1 VRDTVWRS
9 ARVALG
15 IGLVALLALGVSR
28 GPEPGE
34 PVLVDAATTADDLAA
49 LLVRDTAATLTYADS
64 TPPTRAVTALL
75 ASAAES
81 GAEVA
86 LAVPG
91 DAGRLRV
98 VPPDRAVAG
107 RRAALGVHLSGEPGE
122 QVPVTIHGQTGAA
135 DTVVVPIGPDGRG
148 ASSVAVEP
156 SRPGAASWTVRTP
169 GAEATAHA
177 WVRPET
183 PLRVL
188 VWSGPPG
195 WESRWLIRALEA
207 AGAQLSVRQDLGRD
221 LAVTSEGAKA
231 PRSLDDLAVYDVLV
245 LVDAAADS
253 ADALAHR
260 WVAERGG
267 GLLLVG
273 ASGSA
278 PTLGRWAPRGE
289 AVDVAAADLDWRGPA
304 EVVPLPAAELVARG
318 VRVSGSGTVVVA
330 VGSAGDIRT
339 DSAAGTGPDPAAA
352 FARAA
357 YVGRGRIYASGL
369 ETWPWAMEAGL
380 GAEHAKYWESV
391 VEWLA
396 GGLADD
402 VLLAGEPGMPGVRW
416 EGRLEGDIPTAVTLR
431 RPGRAQGEPTPDEPL
446 PDEPLPTRGDGAAS
460 ATVAFVPVA
469 EGAHA
474 LDVAAL
480 PARAGGE
487 AIEVNAPTPGA
498 AGADGSSARADA
510 SEASSTS
517 LGTVVAPLTERLSWT
532 AAAAE
537 IGAAGG
543 RIVSG
548 DEARTAGDA
557 RPARRSRTLPWIGFL
572 LLAAL
577 AVAGWTARRVGGRP

>member
-1 VRDTVWRS
+1 MTDTVWRW
-9 ARVALG
+9 ARIALG
-15 IGLVALLALGVSR
+15 IGLIALLSLGVPR

-34 PVLVDAATTADDLAA
+34 PALVDAVTSADELAA
-49 LLVRDTAATLTYADS
+49 ILVQDTAPILTYADS

-75 ASAAES
+75 ASAAQS

-91 DAGRLRV
+91 DEGRLRV
-98 VPPDRAVAG
+98 VPPDRAVAR
-107 RRAALGVHLSGEPGE
+107 RRAALGVHLRGEPGDE
-122 QVPVTIHGQTGAA
+122 VSVTIRGQTGAA

-148 ASSVAVEP
+148 SASVAVEP
-156 SRPGAASWTVRTP
+156 SLPGAASWTVQAR

-183 PLRVL
+183 PVRVF

-207 AGAQLSVRQDLGRD
+207 TGTQLSVRQDLGRD
-221 LAVTSEGAKA
+221 LAVTTEGASA
-231 PRSLDDLAVYDVLV
+231 PRSLDDLAAYDVLV

-273 ASGSA
+273 TSAAA
-278 PTLGRWAPRGE
+278 PTLARWAPRGQ
-289 AVDVAAADLDWRGPA
+289 AVDVAAAGLDWRGPA
-304 EVVPLPAAELVARG
+304 EIVPLPAAEIIARG
-318 VRVSGSGTVVVA
+318 VPLPGSGTVVTA
-330 VGSAGDIRT
+330 VGT
-339 DSAAGTGPDPAAA
+339 AARSDAASGTEPGPSPV

-357 YVGRGRIYASGL
+357 YLGRGRIYASGL
-369 ETWPWAMEAGL
+369 ESWPWAMEAGF
-380 GAEHAKYWESV
+380 GAEHAAYWESV

-402 VLLAGEPGMPGVRW
+402 MLLAGEPGVPGTRW
-416 EGRLEGDIPTAVTLR
+416 EGRIEGDIPAALTLR
-431 RPGRAQGEPTPDEPL
+431 RPAAQAAQSM
-446 PDEPLPTRGDGAAS
+446 DEPLPTRGDGTAS
-460 ATVAFVPVA
+460 AVVAFVPVA

-474 LDVAAL
+474 LVPFD
-480 PARAGGE
+480 
-487 AIEVNAPTPGA
+487 
-498 AGADGSSARADA
+498 AD
-510 SEASSTS
+510 STS
-517 LGTVVAPLTERLSWT
+517 LGTVAAPATERLSWT
-532 AAAAE
+532 AAAAA

-548 DEARTAGDA
+548 DDAQRARAA
-557 RPARRSRTLPWIGFL
+557 RPARTLPWITFL

-577 AVAGWTARRVGGRP
+577 AVAGWTARRVRGRP

>member
-1 VRDTVWRS
+1 MTDTVLRW
-9 ARVALG
+9 ARIALG
-15 IGLVALLALGVSR
+15 IGLVVLLALGVPR

-34 PVLVDAATTADDLAA
+34 PALVDAATTADELAA
-49 LLVRDTAATLTYADS
+49 ILVQDTAPILTYADS
-64 TPPTRAVTALL
+64 SPPTRAVTALL
-75 ASAAES
+75 ASAADG

-91 DAGRLRV
+91 DAGPLRV

-107 RRAALGVHLSGEPGE
+107 RRAALGVHLRGEAGDE
-122 QVPVTIHGQTGAA
+122 VSVTIRGQTGAA

-148 ASSVAVEP
+148 SASVAVEP
-156 SRPGAASWTVRTP
+156 SLPGAAFWTVRAR

-177 WVRPET
+177 WVRPEA
-183 PLRVL
+183 PVRAL

-207 AGAQLSVRQDLGRD
+207 TGLQISVRQDLGRD
-221 LAVTSEGAKA
+221 LAVTTEGARA
-231 PRSLDDLAVYDVLV
+231 PRSLDDLAAYAVLV

-273 ASGSA
+273 TSA
-278 PTLGRWAPRGE
+278 AAPALARWAPRGQ
-289 AVDVAAADLDWRGPA
+289 AVDVAADGLDWRGPA
-304 EVVPLPAAELVARG
+304 EIVPLPAADIVARG
-318 VRVSGSGTVVVA
+318 VPLPGSGTVVAA
-330 VGSAGDIRT
+330 VGTAADSRSDAASGT
-339 DSAAGTGPDPAAA
+339 DLGPSPV

-357 YVGRGRIYASGL
+357 YLGRGRIYASGL
-369 ETWPWAMEAGL
+369 ESWPWAMEAGL
-380 GAEHAKYWESV
+380 GAEHAAYWESV

-402 VLLAGEPGMPGVRW
+402 MLLAGEPGVPGTRW
-416 EGRLEGDIPTAVTLR
+416 EGRIEGDIPAALTLR
-431 RPGRAQGEPTPDEPL
+431 RPVAPAAEATPDEL
-446 PDEPLPTRGDGAAS
+446 LPTRGDGAAS
-460 ATVAFVPVA
+460 AWVAFVPVA

-474 LDVAAL
+474 FVSFD
-480 PARAGGE
+480 
-487 AIEVNAPTPGA
+487 
-498 AGADGSSARADA
+498 AD
-510 SEASSTS
+510 STS
-517 LGTVVAPLTERLSWT
+517 LGTVAAPSTERLSWT
-532 AAAAE
+532 AAAAA

-548 DEARTAGDA
+548 DDARRASAA
-557 RPARRSRTLPWIGFL
+557 RPARLARTLPWIAFL

-577 AVAGWTARRVGGRP
+577 AVAAWTARRVRGRP